1 MVGGLRNRAGL
12 LVLAAISA
20 ADCAA
25 HSMNSLGPFAV
36 GELVRGG
43 RFSIMQAG
51 LWSCVEMLAYAVA
64 MTAIAPLSARLR
76 LRLVALL
83 AGIGL
88 VVAQAAPPLLWGC
101 GPCWPCAYSPA
112 AAWRVECG
120 SQYRGQ
126 PVGQTCVCAGLCYGG
141 ADCCF

>member
-88 VVAQAAPPLLWGC
+88 VVAQAGSAFAVGVWPLLALRVLSGGC
-101 GPCWPCAYSPA
+101 L
-112 AAWRVECG
+112 
-120 SQYRGQ
+120 
-126 PVGQTCVCAGLCYGG
+126 AG
-141 ADCCF
+141 